1 RPDVEVMIAGMIA
14 RLEDRLETEPDDVS
28 GWLTL
33 ARARMMQDDTEAAA
47 SALARGRAAFAD
59 DPGARALISAL
70 GAAFGLEETDA

>member
-1 RPDVEVMIAGMIA
+1 MIESMIA
-14 RLEDRLETEPDDVS
+14 RLETRLESEPADVS
-28 GWLTL
+28 GWMTL
-33 ARARMMQDDTEAAA
+33 ARARMMQEDPQAAA